1 MPGAAEIRVK
11 GLRELSSSFG
21 RMSVDLKAELRGE
34 LAAAAEPVRSTA
46 EQLAGSN
53 IRNIGD
59 QWSQMRTGVT
69 TSLVYVAPKRRR
81 RRGSPRPNLAGL
93 LMDRAMQPAL
103 DEKASEVY
111 GLVDVMLGRLAGE
124 NGFL

>member
-1 MPGAAEIRVK
+1 MAAGEVRVQ
-11 GLRELSSSFG
+11 GLRELNAAFG
-21 RMSVDLKAELRGE
+21 RLSVELKAELAAG

-59 QWSQMRTGVT
+59 QWSQMRVGVT
-69 TSLVYVAPKRRR
+69 SKVVYVAPKRRR

-103 DEKASEVY
+103 EEKAVEVY
-111 GLVDVMLGRLAGE
+111 TLVDVMIGRLAGE